1 MAKKKTSSLSIV
13 IPAYNEQ
20 ARIATTLKE
29 VISYIDQEEIDAQI
43 IVVDDGSKDQTVEK
57 ARQIADKRVSVVS
70 YHPNQGKGF
79 AIKTGVKHA
88 IKELVLF
95 LDADHSIPVSHF
107 KDFLPQ
113 LKDAQVVIGSKAL
126 KSTEKIKKQK
136 PHREILGRCFNLLV
150 RIITGLRFKDT
161 QCGFK
166 LFTKEAAKRIFANVR
181 VRRFSFDVEALYLAK
196 KFGFK
201 VKEMP
206 ITLTE
211 RETSRVSIVFDSLS
225 MLKDVLLIR
234 LRDISGMYHRR

>member
-1 MAKKKTSSLSIV
+1 MAKKKAQTVSIV
-13 IPAYNEQ
+13 IPAYNEE
-20 ARIATTLKE
+20 ARIGTTMKE
-29 VISYIDQEEIDAQI
+29 VLSWIDQQDLDVDI
-43 IVVDDGSKDQTVEK
+43 IVIDDGSKDQTVEK

-88 IKELVLF
+88 TKDLVLF
-95 LDADHSIPVSHF
+95 LDADHSIPISHLNEF
-107 KDFLPQ
+107 ISQ

-234 LRDISGMYHRR
+234 LRDIAGLYERR